1 MFPTG
6 NNTQDDIATVTLSV
20 PVKHDGDANDFIL
33 DALVSQ
39 LNYLTNPTAW
49 NDTSYSV
56 SATDAAAYAQTMFD
70 SMSIVW
76 P

>member
-6 NNTQDDIATVTLSV
+6 NNPQTDVATVTLSV

-33 DALVSQ
+33 DALTSQ
-39 LNYLTNPTAW
+39 LNYLTNPSAW

-56 SATDAAAYAQTMFD
+56 SATDAAVYAQSMLD